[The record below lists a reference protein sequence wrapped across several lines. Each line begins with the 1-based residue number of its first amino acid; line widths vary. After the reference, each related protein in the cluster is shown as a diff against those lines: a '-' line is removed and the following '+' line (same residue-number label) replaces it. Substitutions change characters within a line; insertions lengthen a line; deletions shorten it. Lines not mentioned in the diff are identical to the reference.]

1 MVATVLLAAG
11 VAVELLA
18 CAGVVLMPTA
28 LDRLHYASAGL
39 TATLLVAAA
48 VVVREGATTLASR
61 AALIALVSL
70 FTAPVLTHATARAID
85 AREGR

>member
-1 MVATVLLAAG
+1 MVAAVLLAFG

-28 LDRLHYASAGL
+28 LDRLHYASAGV

-61 AALIALVSL
+61 ALLVALVSL

-85 AREGR
+85 ERER

>member
-1 MVATVLLAAG
+1 MVATVLLVLG
-11 VAVELLA
+11 VAVELLG

-28 LDRLHYASAGL
+28 LDRLHYASAGV

-61 AALIALVSL
+61 ALLVALVSL
-70 FTAPVLTHATARAID
+70 LTAPVLTHATARAID
-85 AREGR
+85 AREKR